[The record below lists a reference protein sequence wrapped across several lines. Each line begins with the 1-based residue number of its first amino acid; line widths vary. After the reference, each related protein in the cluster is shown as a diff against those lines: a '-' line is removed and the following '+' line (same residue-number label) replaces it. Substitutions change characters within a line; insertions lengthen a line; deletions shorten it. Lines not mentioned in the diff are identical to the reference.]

1 MVDALEKIHSQGVV
15 YRDVKPENICV
26 GLRNRDKLFLVDFG
40 LAKNFMK
47 KQTDEKQRQVM

>member
-47 KQTDEKQRQVM
+47 KQTDEKQR